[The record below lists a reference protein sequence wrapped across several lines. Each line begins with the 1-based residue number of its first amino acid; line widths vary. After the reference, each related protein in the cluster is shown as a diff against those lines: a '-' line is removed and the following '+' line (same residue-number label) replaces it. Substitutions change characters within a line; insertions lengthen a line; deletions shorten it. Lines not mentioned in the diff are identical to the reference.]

1 MSLKRKL
8 SDDVSPEDEVSLLED
23 QELGLLQNGVAP
35 NDRRILQIRERQME
49 LYRQIYPPGMTPRD
63 TILYQL
69 RLHAVN
75 FTESPSVR
83 MNYLTQ
89 IVNHRKPKQSTFT
102 FTSSSETN
110 NNTNTTRPLTDEQI
124 REQIRLLR
132 LSRLNK
138 NSFGKKLLH
147 YYTKHKNKT
156 RREALIKLRKFFSKY
171 I

>member
-23 QELGLLQNGVAP
+23 QELGLLQNGVAT

-49 LYRQIYPPGMTPRD
+49 LYRQMYPPGMTPRD

-69 RLHAVN
+69 RLHSVN
-75 FTESPSVR
+75 FSESPSVR
-83 MNYLTQ
+83 MNYLER
-89 IVNHRKPKQSTFT
+89 IVNHRKLKQSTFT
-102 FTSSSETN
+102 FTSSEANTN
-110 NNTNTTRPLTDEQI
+110 ANTNTNTQLT
-124 REQIRLLR
+124 REQLRELR
-132 LSRLNK
+132 LRRFDNDHY
-138 NSFGKKLLH
+138 NAFGKKLIH

>member
-23 QELGLLQNGVAP
+23 QELGLLQNHVAL

-83 MNYLTQ
+83 MNFLTQ

-110 NNTNTTRPLTDEQI
+110 NNTNTQLT
-124 REQIRLLR
+124 REQLRELR
-132 LSRLNK
+132 LRHLNK
-138 NSFGKKLLH
+138 SSFGKILIH
-147 YYTKHKNKT
+147 YYTKHKSKT